1 MIQLQVCFCLLGLAL
16 AALGVAMLLRP
27 QRLRRFLRRLDA
39 RLWKWMGR
47 RLACSWCCW
56 RPCCC
61 GRSTEGGGGMNYRLI
76 PMERAHLPQAA
87 ELERQCFSDP
97 WTEAQLAGEL
107 DNELLSLSAAVG
119 EDGTVLGYAEVRVI
133 LDEGTL
139 ERIAVAP
146 RYRRQ
151 GIAEALLDAYIQ
163 YGREHLAFLTLEVR
177 AGNAPAIALYEKLGF
192 REVGRRKNYYRA
204 EHEDALLMTVEFDRH
219 G

>member
-1 MIQLQVCFCLLGLAL
+1 
-16 AALGVAMLLRP
+16 
-27 QRLRRFLRRLDA
+27 
-39 RLWKWMGR
+39 
-47 RLACSWCCW
+47 
-56 RPCCC
+56 
-61 GRSTEGGGGMNYRLI
+61 MNYRLI

-97 WTEAQLAGEL
+97 W
-107 DNELLSLSAAVG
+107 
-119 EDGTVLGYAEVRVI
+119 TVLGYAEVRVI

>member
-1 MIQLQVCFCLLGLAL
+1 MD
-16 AALGVAMLLRP
+16 LRP
-27 QRLRRFLRRLDA
+27 IPA
-39 RLWKWMGR
+39 RDWADWYTGELCASFP
-47 RLACSWCCW
+47 ACECK
-56 RPCCC
+56 PL
-61 GRSTEGGGGMNYRLI
+61 EAI
-76 PMERAHLPQAA
+76 RAQAA